1 MKNRLEKRAKRAK
14 RTTQLRLLAR
24 SKIISS
30 RVLQKVPIF
39 AELSKEEI
47 SLLIDEMSYKKRVKG
62 DIICQEE
69 EVSDHFYV
77 IVKGTAVVTKHLD
90 NDDDENAEGHDVPV
104 AELLEEQFFGES
116 ALLSEGSVIP
126 IRTATVRVSSEK
138 FELLCL
144 HRSKFLHL
152 FNNNSMF
159 QKKRN
164 AVIKTEGSA
173 ESSSVMERV
182 QDIADDRRTSNL
194 IKTEE
199 FRKMQ
204 KAKSNLQEIEG
215 DQGGQGGQGEV
226 DVVKE
231 GDDVGIKFFR

>member
-1 MKNRLEKRAKRAK
+1 M
-14 RTTQLRLLAR
+14 
-24 SKIISS
+24 
-30 RVLQKVPIF
+30 
-39 AELSKEEI
+39 
-47 SLLIDEMSYKKRVKG
+47 G
-62 DIICQEE
+62 
-69 EVSDHFYV
+69 
-77 IVKGTAVVTKHLD
+77 D

-104 AELLEEQFFGES
+104 AELLEEQFLGES

-164 AVIKTEGSA
+164 AVVKTEGVEGDVSEISA

-199 FRKMQ
+199 FKKMQ
-204 KAKSNLQEIEG
+204 KAKNNLQES
-215 DQGGQGGQGEV
+215 QGGQGGQSEV

-231 GDDVGIKFFR
+231 GDGVGLAMEDDFSILR